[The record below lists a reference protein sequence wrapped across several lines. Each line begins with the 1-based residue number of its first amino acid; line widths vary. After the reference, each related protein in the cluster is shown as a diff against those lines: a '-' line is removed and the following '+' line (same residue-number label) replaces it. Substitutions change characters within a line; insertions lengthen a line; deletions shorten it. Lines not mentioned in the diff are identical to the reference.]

1 MKTNSGIDI
10 KKVLERKNNNITEPI
25 LDETSGDNTDKN
37 GARYSI
43 LGA

>member
-10 KKVLERKNNNITEPI
+10 KKVLGRKNNNITGPI
-25 LDETSGDNTDKN
+25 IDETSGDNTDQN